1 MKEKIFC
8 LALSACTSSGA
19 VVLFA
24 AYILTVLKSIEKA
37 GGLINWLVVNCGGGS
52 LSVAVVFVAVIFGAL
67 SFGSIMWLI
76 YEVKALT
83 K

>member
-24 AYILTVLKSIEKA
+24 AYILTVFKSIEKA
-37 GGLINWLVVNCGGGS
+37 GGLISWLSVNCGGGS
-52 LSVAVVFVAVIFGAL
+52 LSAVVVLIAVIFCAL
-67 SFGSIMWLI
+67 AFGSIMWLI
-76 YEVKALT
+76 SEIKALT